1 MDSHPQSKHPRPRAA
16 AVGLLLATALCC
28 SAGCATS
35 WPVVGQLKTPPPE
48 YNAAGKV
55 TLSDSSVR
63 VLANSA
69 GDVVPVDV
77 PAAIAGTAQ
86 LKDSA
91 TAATARQN
99 SAHGVAASEPKRR
112 RGAESGQVFRR
123 LEAALDG
130 SDSNPS
136 PPPPPIA
143 RSIRPV
149 VMSPRAVTGPT
160 GPIGPIEP
168 AGLSDSLI
176 PPPTGTIPEI
186 TIEATSSTI
195 SPTSSTSPT
204 FSTFSKRPRDL
215 DPAPAVA
222 VVVRLPDVTDWS
234 VNEAQ
239 GSLAAIAG
247 ETATTSGS
255 AAVLTRTAPWWIT
268 LIGLVA
274 MVGLIGL
281 SRRFGWPSVSPLE

>member
-35 WPVVGQLKTPPPE
+35 WSVVGQLKAPPPE

-149 VMSPRAVTGPT
+149 VMSPRAVP

-186 TIEATSSTI
+186 AIEATSSTI
-195 SPTSSTSPT
+195 SPTSPT

-255 AAVLTRTAPWWIT
+255 AAVLTRTVPWWIT

>member
-35 WPVVGQLKTPPPE
+35 WSVVGQLKAPPPE

-149 VMSPRAVTGPT
+149 VMSPRAVTGPI

-186 TIEATSSTI
+186 AIEATSSTI
-195 SPTSSTSPT
+195 SPTS
-204 FSTFSKRPRDL
+204 STFSKRPRDL

-255 AAVLTRTAPWWIT
+255 AAVLTRTVPWWIT

>member
-35 WPVVGQLKTPPPE
+35 WSVVGQLKAPPPE

-112 RGAESGQVFRR
+112 RGVESGQVFRR

-149 VMSPRAVTGPT
+149 VMSPRAVTGPI

-186 TIEATSSTI
+186 AIEATSSTI
-195 SPTSSTSPT
+195 SPTS
-204 FSTFSKRPRDL
+204 STFSKRPRDL

-255 AAVLTRTAPWWIT
+255 AAVLTRTVPWWIT

>member
-35 WPVVGQLKTPPPE
+35 WSVVGQLKAPPPE

-149 VMSPRAVTGPT
+149 VMSPRAVTGP
-160 GPIGPIEP
+160 IGPIEP

-186 TIEATSSTI
+186 AIEATSSTI
-195 SPTSSTSPT
+195 SPT
-204 FSTFSKRPRDL
+204 FSKSPRDL

-255 AAVLTRTAPWWIT
+255 AAVLTRTVPWWIT